1 MKKLFVFISLSS
13 KETDIVCKR
22 MENRTPYQEFLGFWG
37 EIGFNKEECLN
48 AISATVN
55 HFIDSDKEEI
65 YFGIDEKD
73 FDEIISRI
81 NTQNCKIIKIT
92 RDELGK
98 QKTSESVF

>member
-1 MKKLFVFISLSS
+1 MKKLFIFISFSS
-13 KETDIVCKR
+13 EEEDIVFNR

-37 EIGFNKEECLN
+37 DIEFNKEECLN

-81 NTQNCKIIKIT
+81 NTQNCEIIKIT
-92 RDELGK
+92 RDELTK
-98 QKTSESVF
+98 ISSINW